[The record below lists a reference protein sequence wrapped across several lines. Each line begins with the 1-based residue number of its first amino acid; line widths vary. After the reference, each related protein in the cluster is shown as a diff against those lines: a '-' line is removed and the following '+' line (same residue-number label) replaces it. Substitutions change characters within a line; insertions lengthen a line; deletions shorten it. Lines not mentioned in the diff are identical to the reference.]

1 MIFIETKKRE
11 ESESTFV
18 STLEEIMKKVKNEFA
33 KERKQREEIEENIF
47 GLLEETF
54 SKLSVSQYDN

>member
-1 MIFIETKKRE
+1 
-11 ESESTFV
+11 
-18 STLEEIMKKVKNEFA
+18 MKKVKNEFA
-33 KERKQREEIEENIF
+33 KERKQREEFEENIF